1 MPPAR
6 RELSIRGTSVHMLSD
21 GAGAP
26 LEPVPLQSAAAPPAG
41 ADRGADAALLGRPR
55 STGAAEPVRRHV
67 GEEDPRRATACLRG
81 VRPRATPRGAGG
93 GRPGGHGVLS
103 FGRSLV
109 KFYYFHLMPY
119 VMEHD
124 EPSSWVTLSNRLY
137 DPKQGQILYNQYLDQ
152 LEYAEA
158 LGWDGLCVN
167 EHHQNCYG
175 TMPSPNVMA
184 AMLVRRTSRAKI
196 AILGNGLPLRENP
209 LRIAEE
215 IAMLDV
221 ASGGRVISGFVRGIS
236 AEYFPTGTNQTPSR
250 DRFYEAAELI
260 VRSWTEEGPFPFD
273 GRFYR
278 YHYVTPWPRP
288 IQKPHPPVWCPSQG
302 SSETVEWAA
311 KRRFPYLMV
320 FTPVK
325 RIAQIYGEYREACE
339 RHGYTAS
346 RYQLTANVPIAIA
359 ATDAKARELAQQ
371 HVMWVFNVGLRMP
384 PPFWRPPG
392 YLTEAALRRLL
403 ASPPRLPSELG
414 FEEADRE
421 GYLIYGS
428 PATVRD
434 KLRVFS
440 DELRAGILC
449 SGLNGGSHE
458 RTLGMMEL
466 FAPEGMPHF
475 REDAHVDETAGVGR

>member
-1 MPPAR
+1 
-6 RELSIRGTSVHMLSD
+6 
-21 GAGAP
+21 
-26 LEPVPLQSAAAPPAG
+26 
-41 ADRGADAALLGRPR
+41 
-55 STGAAEPVRRHV
+55 
-67 GEEDPRRATACLRG
+67 
-81 VRPRATPRGAGG
+81 
-93 GRPGGHGVLS
+93 
-103 FGRSLV
+103 V

-236 AEYFPTGTNQTPSR
+236 AEYFSTGANPTHSR
-250 DRFYEAAELI
+250 ERFYEAAELI
-260 VRSWTEEGPFPFD
+260 LRAWTEPGPFPFD
-273 GRFYR
+273 GKYYR
-278 YHYVTPWPRP
+278 YHYVNPWPRP
-288 IQKPHPPVWCPSQG
+288 IQTPHPPVWCPSQG

-320 FTPVK
+320 FTPIR
-325 RIAQIYGEYREACE
+325 RIAQIYGEYREACQ

-346 RYQLTANVPIAIA
+346 RYQLTVNVPIVVAENDARAAEIA
-359 ATDAKARELAQQ
+359 KKNT
-371 HVMWVFNVGLRMP
+371 MWVFNTGLRMH

-392 YLTEAALRRLL
+392 YMTEASLRRILQN
-403 ASPPRLPSELG
+403 PPPLPSST
-414 FEEADRE
+414 AAR
-421 GYLIYGS
+421 
-428 PATVRD
+428 PPCAT
-434 KLRVFS
+434 S
-440 DELRAGILC
+440 
-449 SGLNGGSHE
+449 
-458 RTLGMMEL
+458 
-466 FAPEGMPHF
+466 
-475 REDAHVDETAGVGR
+475 